1 MFQEFEGFLV
11 HVDAFVGCL
20 KSFLSANGGFSP
32 YIGDSNVAVKLRSH
46 PGPVF
51 SRARAQTVKAEIRF
65 ALRVAM
71 QVGVSREK
79 FEGVR
84 WREVPQVALGKI
96 FAGSG
101 VLDATGGVGFVQ
113 RKSAAFP
120 FGAQPLF
127 EGFFSAV
134 GSDCHLSDV
143 LDTDFGDD
151 RKSAEGL
158 AVGVAGDMSY
168 AFVPYMARAIL
179 PAMIRQYGVDIG
191 PTNFGVPEPQGGF
204 GQGAF
209 SPERDVREIPFRE
222 GVGRSG
228 VSRETAYAV
237 RPV

>member
-1 MFQEFEGFLV
+1 MFQKCEGFLV
-11 HVDAFVGCL
+11 HVDAFVGFL
-20 KSFLSANGGFSP
+20 KPFLAANGGFSP
-32 YIGDSNVAVKLRSH
+32 YVGDSNVAVKLRSH

-65 ALRVAM
+65 ALGVAM

-79 FEGVR
+79 LEGVR
-84 WREVPQVALGKI
+84 WREVPEVALGKI

-113 RKSAAFP
+113 GKSATFP

-127 EGFFSAV
+127 QGFFSAV
-134 GSDCHLSDV
+134 RSDCHLSDV
-143 LDTDFGDD
+143 LDADFGDD

-168 AFVPYMARAIL
+168 ALVPYMARSIL
-179 PAMIRQYGVDIG
+179 PAVSLQYGVDIG
-191 PTNFGVPEPQGGF
+191 PPNFSIPEPQGCF

-209 SPERDVREIPFRE
+209 
-222 GVGRSG
+222 
-228 VSRETAYAV
+228 
-237 RPV
+237 